1 MSRKQVAAMLEA
13 TGLPYAH
20 MTWPVNQAPDLPWCV
35 FYLDE
40 DVSFNAD
47 NKRFMTHGYWT
58 VELYQRAADSAIEK
72 QVEDAITQAFGD
84 YRKTE
89 TWVDSE
95 DCLMTAYGFTVIE
108 RNE

>member
-1 MSRKQVAAMLEA
+1 MSRKQVAAALEA
-13 TGLPYAH
+13 TGLPFAH
-20 MTWPVNQAPDLPWCV
+20 MTWPANQAPDLPWCV

-40 DVSFNAD
+40 DDALNAD
-47 NKRFMTHGYWT
+47 NKRLLTIGHWT
-58 VELYQRAADSAIEK
+58 VELYQKAADSAVEK
-72 QVEDAITQAFGD
+72 QVEDAIAQAFGD
-84 YRKTE
+84 YRKSE

>member
-1 MSRKQVAAMLEA
+1 MLETA
-13 TGLPYAH
+13 GIPFAH

-40 DVSFNAD
+40 DYAFNAD
-47 NKRFMTHGYWT
+47 GKRFITYGYWT
-58 VELYQRAADSAIEK
+58 VELYQKAADSAIEK

-84 YRKTE
+84 YRKSE
-89 TWVDSE
+89 TWVDEE
-95 DCLMTAYGFTVIE
+95 DCLMTSYAFTVIE

>member
-1 MSRKQVAAMLEA
+1 MSRKRVASALEA
-13 TGLPYAH
+13 TGVPFAH
-20 MTWPVNQAPDLPWCV
+20 LRWPLNQAPDLPWCV

-40 DVSFNAD
+40 DNVFNAD
-47 NKRFMTHGYWT
+47 DRRWITRGRWV

-89 TWVDSE
+89 TWVDTE
-95 DCLMTAYGFTVIE
+95 DCLMTTYRFTVIE